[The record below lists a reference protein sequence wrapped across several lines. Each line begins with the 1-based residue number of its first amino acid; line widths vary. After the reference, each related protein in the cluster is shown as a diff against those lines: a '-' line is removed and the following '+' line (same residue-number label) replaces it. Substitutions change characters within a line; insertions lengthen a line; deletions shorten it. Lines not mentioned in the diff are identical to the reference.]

1 MEYARPKYTQ
11 LRKFEYLQ
19 EKAFKHQNHVND
31 VVLVFLLLALNIEHI
46 SQHLLVFLL
55 LTLIK

>member
-1 MEYARPKYTQ
+1 MEYATSKYTQ

-31 VVLVFLLLALNIEHI
+31 VFLVLLLLTLNMEHI
-46 SQHLLVFLL
+46 SQYLLVFLL